1 MRDLSERNSRTSWKS
16 GWKMGQSVPG
26 RGNSLFKG
34 LEVRDLLGLDERET
48 DRNRRGEV

>member
-26 RGNSLFKG
+26 
-34 LEVRDLLGLDERET
+34 LEVRDLLGLDERER
-48 DRNRRGEV
+48 DRETEG